1 MPMKDNMFTNN
12 KLLTAF
18 HIHGYGRMELSM
30 LYSPHVS
37 PETAWRRL
45 KRSIHRYPGLL
56 DALRAIGYTPKCRS
70 FTSAQ
75 VKKIVECIGE
85 P

>member
-1 MPMKDNMFTNN
+1 MDKIYLNN
-12 KLLTAF
+12 GKLLTAF
-18 HIHGYGRMELSM
+18 RIHAYGRMELSM